1 MPPGY
6 IKKLVDKIISLQSKY
21 RPDLEEYYR
30 EGEGRVA
37 LLRVVGM
44 DGETLLLKEHGGRIK
59 YATGNE
65 NPVHIFRCSSD
76 TFLDILANET
86 TIRKEATLGHF
97 TIEDAKS
104 GEINLVELEKW
115 SKAFD
120 RMRGLINL
128 GR

>member
-1 MPPGY
+1 MGY
-6 IKKLVDKIISLQSKY
+6 IKNIVDKIISLQDKY
-21 RPDLEEYYR
+21 RPDLQEYYQ
-30 EGEGRVA
+30 EGKNRVA

-44 DGETLLLKEHGGRIK
+44 DGETLLLKEDGRRIR
-59 YATGNE
+59 YAEGNE
-65 NPVHIFRCSSD
+65 NPLHIFRCSSD

-97 TIEDAKS
+97 TIEDAES

-120 RMRGLINL
+120 RMRGLISL